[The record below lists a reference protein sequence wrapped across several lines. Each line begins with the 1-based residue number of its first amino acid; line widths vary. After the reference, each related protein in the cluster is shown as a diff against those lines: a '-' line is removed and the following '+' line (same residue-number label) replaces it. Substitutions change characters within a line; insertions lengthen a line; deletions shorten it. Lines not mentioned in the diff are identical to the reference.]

1 MKSFFTLLFIFSSFI
16 ILGQNDTLPEV
27 QVEASKI
34 NSPSKTYKIIEIPIN
49 NSGNLS
55 AVLKKNSS
63 LYLKSYGIGSLT
75 SVSIR
80 GANASQTQLVWNG
93 FTINSPTLGQN
104 DLAISSVSLVDNV
117 ALHLGASSLVNS
129 SGGLGGAIQLTNKAD
144 FKKGVNL
151 FVSKEMGSFGIDN
164 TLLKV
169 KIGNEKWQSFSGI
182 SKKHADNDFKYRDFL
197 KNEPA
202 IVRQQNSKSDQIEF
216 SQNVYYN
223 HSTKHQLSLKSN
235 FVASQRY
242 LPSIMGVK
250 TRGQH
255 QEDKALKSMLDWS
268 YKSTNYFQQMAVG
281 YFYDYLNYIDTASA
295 IDSKVSTNSIKYYY
309 KGKYYITDDIQLKGS
324 VNVSKIEAK
333 STGFDSDK
341 NQFRNAIFLEY
352 QQSIKEKLSYTLAFR
367 KEIITNISTPVIPSV
382 AFKWNKW
389 KRSSVF
395 ASAAKNYRTPT
406 FNDLY
411 WNPGGNIDL
420 LPEDGLISELGFE
433 NKNKLIDFE
442 ITAYYSLINNWI
454 QWLPSD
460 KGYWQPQNIKKVESK
475 GIELS
480 LAKTLNLKKVKLKI
494 KSNYNLVLST
504 NKSTTVNN
512 DASLG
517 KQLIYVPKNVANI
530 HLDLTYK
537 KVSLNYFQTYNGS
550 VFIDASNKTYMP
562 YFAPASLNLNW
573 QLTKNKAK
581 NTTNLGVKI
590 ENLYNEEY
598 QIMANRPMPGR
609 YFMIVLKIESKR

>member
-1 MKSFFTLLFIFSSFI
+1 MKNFFALIFTFFTLIF
-16 ILGQNDTLPEV
+16 LGQNDTLPEV
-27 QVEASKI
+27 QIEASQI
-34 NSPSKTYKIIEIPIN
+34 NSPSKTYKTIELPIS
-49 NSGNLS
+49 NSGDLS

-104 DLAISSVSLVDNV
+104 DLAISSVTLVDNV

-129 SGGLGGAIQLTNKAD
+129 SGGLGGAIQMTNKAD
-144 FKKGVNL
+144 FTKGVNL

-169 KIGNEKWQSFSGI
+169 KIGNHKWQSFSGI
-182 SKKHADNDFKYRDFL
+182 SKKHADNDFKYRNFL
-197 KNEPA
+197 KKEPSF
-202 IVRQQNSKSDQIEF
+202 VRQQNSKSDQIEF

-223 HSTKHQLSLKSN
+223 HSLKHQLSLKSN

-250 TRGQH
+250 TRGEH

-268 YKSTNYFQQMAVG
+268 YKSNKYFQQIAVG
-281 YFYDYLNYIDTASA
+281 YFFDYLNYIDTASA
-295 IDSKVSTNSIKYYY
+295 IDSKVSTNAIKYYY
-309 KGKYYITDDIQLKGS
+309 KGKYYITDNIHLKGS
-324 VNVSKIEAK
+324 VNISKVEAK
-333 STGFDSDK
+333 STGFENDK
-341 NQFRNAIFLEY
+341 NQFRNSIFLEY

-389 KRSSVF
+389 KSSKVF

-411 WNPGGNIDL
+411 WSPGGNVDL

-442 ITAYYSLINNWI
+442 ITGYYSLINNWI
-454 QWLPSD
+454 QWLPSE
-460 KGYWQPQNIKKVESK
+460 KGYWQPQNIKEVESK
-475 GIELS
+475 GIEFS
-480 LAKTLNLKKVKLKI
+480 ISKKIKIKKVKINL

-504 NKSTTVNN
+504 NKSTIVNN
-512 DASLG
+512 DASVG

-530 HLDLTYK
+530 HLGFTYK
-537 KVSLNYFQTYNGS
+537 KISLQYFQTYNGS
-550 VFIDASNKTYMP
+550 IFIDASNQTYMP

-581 NTTNLGVKI
+581 NTTNLGIKI
-590 ENLYNEEY
+590 ENIYNEEY

-609 YFMIVLKIESKR
+609 YFMFVLKIESKR

>member
-1 MKSFFTLLFIFSSFI
+1 MKSFFILLFIFSSFI

-250 TRGQH
+250 TKGQH